1 MDRVTNVKLVG
12 VGGQGILLA
21 TTLLA
26 EAVLRAGHDVKTSEV
41 HGMAQRGGS
50 VFSDV
55 RFGPR
60 VYSPLI
66 PEGAADILVG
76 FEKLEAARYIGSL
89 KPGGVAV
96 VNDQVILPLAVTR
109 GQAECPPDLAARLR
123 QRAGEVE
130 ILDALGLAKQAGSP
144 RAANTVLLGALS
156 RHLDLPPAVWAEAL
170 RERLGAKLLEVNL
183 RAFELGR
190 QAGAST
196 G

>member
-1 MDRVTNVKLVG
+1 VDRVTNVKLVG